1 MTEANSASRDEPD
14 GPSMFRRRMAAIM
27 AADVAGYSRLL
38 ATGEEDALQLF
49 HQCRNVFDAEV
60 ARYGGRI
67 FNTAG
72 DSVMSE
78 FASAVEAVR
87 AAIAIQHALEVVNQ
101 PWPADRRVR
110 FRIGVTIGDVIERDG
125 DLLGDGVN
133 IAARLES
140 VAQPGGVCVSRS
152 VHDAVAGK
160 VSASFRSIGPQTLKN
175 IPAPVEA
182 FTVAFSAVA
191 DAPAK
196 PTETARRVSRSGRGD
211 PERAARRRRRWARI
225 ILIVLAFTVVVP
237 TVRHAKRLL
246 ETQLGLK
253 LPAPPKEQAEK
264 APPPQRAASVQP
276 GAGSPDVAA
285 GARELYQKGRAL
297 EAGGDVAGARTA
309 YVETARAGA
318 GFIDPLL
325 RLAALARLQDGPAAA
340 RRLFADLAAVSPDP
354 AVQMVYAQ
362 QLGLTEQATRLRR
375 LLDATPAFAPAW
387 YALALALN
395 DSRAGHETLTRLRTE
410 HAALDQFL
418 TASRTGALTRF
429 FIDSAVLQE
438 WVEQARRRVAEI
450 DAAFGNRETR
460 PVLSYQASPSH
471 WTVNIALPED
481 AIAVQY
487 RLGDRG
493 GFSRADLRLS
503 GDGKTAR
510 AAAFTMPARA
520 GKTKIY
526 VSYVDTAGLTA
537 GPFVYHFDASEIS
550 SERQRSIL
558 MTTSGSWLTWA
569 TDRDEIYFPYL
580 LTYRCAIRSA
590 HVGFDGAAPD
600 IALPLPTEGC
610 ADNAPPP
617 PGAQN
622 SLPAPHD
629 ARSVSIK
636 LVLQN
641 GETPPPV
648 TISRDP

>member
-1 MTEANSASRDEPD
+1 MTEASDARSEEPD
-14 GPSMFRRRMAAIM
+14 GPSLFRRRMAVIM

-38 ATGEEDALQLF
+38 ATGEEDALKLF
-49 HQCRNVFDAEV
+49 HQCRSVFDAEV

-87 AAIAIQHALEVVNQ
+87 AAIAIQHALQAVNQ
-101 PWPADRRVR
+101 PWPEDRRVR

-140 VAQPGGVCVSRS
+140 VARPGGVCVSRI
-152 VHDAVAGK
+152 VHDAVTGK

-182 FTVAFSAVA
+182 FTVAFSGEA
-191 DAPAK
+191 DQRQASTPD
-196 PTETARRVSRSGRGD
+196 ARRPGGGKRSDGQDR
-211 PERAARRRRRWARI
+211 RARRRRRWLRILLI
-225 ILIVLAFTVVVP
+225 ILAFSVVVP

-253 LPAPPKEQAEK
+253 LPAPPPEQTVKTPA
-264 APPPQRAASVQP
+264 QRAIGALP
-276 GAGSPDVAA
+276 GSEPPDAPA
-285 GARELYQKGRAL
+285 GARDLYQKGRAL
-297 EAGGDVAGARTA
+297 EASGDLAGARTA
-309 YVETARAGA
+309 YVEAARAGA
-318 GFIDPLL
+318 SFMDPLL
-325 RLAALARLQDGPAAA
+325 RLAALVRLQDGSSVA
-340 RRLFADLAAVSPDP
+340 RDLFADLNTVSPDP
-354 AVQMVYAQ
+354 AIRMVYAQ
-362 QLGLTEQATRLRR
+362 QLGQAEQTTRLRR
-375 LLDATPAFAPAW
+375 LLDENPSFAPAW
-387 YALALALN
+387 YALAQALG
-395 DSRAGHETLTRLRTE
+395 DTRAGRETLTRLRAE

-418 TASRTGALTRF
+418 TANKSGALKRF
-429 FIDSAVLQE
+429 FIDPAALQE
-438 WVEQARRRVAEI
+438 WVERARRRVAEI
-450 DAAFGNRETR
+450 DAAFASRQTR
-460 PVLSYQASPSH
+460 PSLTFQAGSSH

-481 AIAVQY
+481 ATAVQY

-493 GFSRADLRLS
+493 GFSRAELNLS

-510 AAAFTMPARA
+510 AATFAIPSRA
-520 GKTKIY
+520 GKTNIY

-537 GPFVYHFDASEIS
+537 GPFVYRFDSTELN

-590 HVGFDGAAPD
+590 HVGFDGADPD
-600 IALPLPTEGC
+600 IALPLSTEGC
-610 ADNAPPP
+610 DDNAPPP

-629 ARSVSIK
+629 ARSVSVK

-648 TISRDP
+648 TISREP

>member
-1 MTEANSASRDEPD
+1 MTETSGARSEEPD
-14 GPSMFRRRMAAIM
+14 GPSMFRRRMAVIM

-87 AAIAIQHALEVVNQ
+87 AALAIQHALQAVNQ
-101 PWPADRRVR
+101 PWPEDRRVR

-133 IAARLES
+133 IAARLEA
-140 VAQPGGVCVSRS
+140 VAHPGGVCVSRI

-182 FTVAFSAVA
+182 FLVTLSADSAETGERLVA
-191 DAPAK
+191 APD
-196 PTETARRVSRSGRGD
+196 SGRGD
-211 PERAARRRRRWARI
+211 RPDRAARRRRRWGRI
-225 ILIVLAFTVVVP
+225 ILITLAIMVVAP

-246 ETQLGLK
+246 EAQLGLK
-253 LPAPPKEQAEK
+253 LPAPPPEQTVKTPAQRVIGALPDST
-264 APPPQRAASVQP
+264 APDA
-276 GAGSPDVAA
+276 AA

-297 EAGGDVAGARTA
+297 EASGDLAGARAA
-309 YVETARAGA
+309 YVEAARAGA

-325 RLAALARLQDGPAAA
+325 RLAALVRLQDGSSAA
-340 RRLFADLAAVSPDP
+340 RDLFADLNTVAPGP
-354 AVQMVYAQ
+354 AIRMVYAQ
-362 QLGLTEQATRLRR
+362 QLGQAEQTTRLRR
-375 LLDATPAFAPAW
+375 LLDETPAFAPAW
-387 YALALALN
+387 YALAQALG
-395 DSRAGHETLTRLRTE
+395 DTRAGRETLTRLRAE

-418 TASRTGALTRF
+418 TANKTGALKRF

-438 WVEQARRRVAEI
+438 WVERARRRVPEI
-450 DAAFGNRETR
+450 DAAFTSRQTR
-460 PVLSYQASPSH
+460 PLLTYQAGASH

-481 AIAVQY
+481 ATAVQY

-493 GFSRADLRLS
+493 GFSRAELNLS

-510 AAAFTMPARA
+510 AAAFTIPSRA
-520 GKTKIY
+520 GKTNIY
-526 VSYVDTAGLTA
+526 VSYVDSAGLTA
-537 GPFVYHFDASEIS
+537 GPFVYRFDSAELN

-590 HVGFDGAAPD
+590 HVGFDGADPD
-600 IALPLPTEGC
+600 IALPLPAEGC
-610 ADNAPPP
+610 DDNAPPP
-617 PGAQN
+617 TGAQN

-629 ARSVSIK
+629 ARSVSVK

-641 GETPPPV
+641 GEAPPPV
-648 TISRDP
+648 TISREP